1 MVEKLT
7 YGDFNAGDNAR
18 EGTSVSRIVLVTGGG
33 TGLGKAVAVRFRADG
48 DTVIITGRNTAQ
60 LETTAKEIDAMAI
73 TCDATDPRQVTRMAA
88 GVGADLDVLVNMAGG
103 NTDFARAGGQ
113 PEDLEEVSAAWRA
126 NLDANLL
133 SAVLT
138 TTAVLGKLRAGGS
151 IINVSSIGAEH
162 ASTSYGAAKAALAA
176 WTAGLSAEVGQ
187 RGLTAN
193 AISPGYIAE
202 TGFFRDRL
210 TEQRRAALIAA
221 THDGRAGQPGDIA
234 ETAYFLASGGA
245 RHITGQTL
253 HVNGGAHTT
262 R

>member
-1 MVEKLT
+1 
-7 YGDFNAGDNAR
+7 
-18 EGTSVSRIVLVTGGG
+18 VSRIVLVTGGG
-33 TGLGKAVAVRFRADG
+33 NGLGRAVAARFLAGG
-48 DTVIITGRNTAQ
+48 DAVFITGRNAGRVADTAA
-60 LETTAKEIDAMAI
+60 EIGAKPIPGDAA
-73 TCDATDPRQVTRMAA
+73 DPEQVARMA
-88 GVGADLDVLVNMAGG
+88 GELGGDLDVLVNMAGG
-103 NTDFARAGGQ
+103 NTDFTATAT
-113 PEDLEEVSAAWRA
+113 ATAWRA

-151 IINVSSIGAEH
+151 IINVGSIGAEY

-176 WTAGLSAEVGQ
+176 WTAGLSAEVGG

-193 AISPGYIAE
+193 VISPGYIAE
-202 TGFFRDRL
+202 TDFFRGRL
-210 TEQRRAALIAA
+210 TEERKARLIEA
-221 THDGRAGQPGDIA
+221 THNGRAGQPGDIA
-234 ETAYFLASGGA
+234 ETAYFLASDGA

>member
-1 MVEKLT
+1 V
-7 YGDFNAGDNAR
+7 N
-18 EGTSVSRIVLVTGGG
+18 RIVLVTGGG
-33 TGLGKAVAVRFRADG
+33 NGLGKAVAARFLADG
-48 DTVIITGRNTAQ
+48 DTVFITGRNGARVADTAA
-60 LETTAKEIDAMAI
+60 EIGAKPIAG
-73 TCDATDPRQVTRMAA
+73 DATNPAQVARIA
-88 GVGADLDVLVNMAGG
+88 GDIGADLDVLVNMAGG
-103 NTDFARAGGQ
+103 NTDFTATAAGPGE
-113 PEDLEEVSAAWRA
+113 PGGSVAELERVAAAWHA

-151 IINVSSIGAEH
+151 IVNVGSIGAEY

-176 WTAGLSAEVGQ
+176 WTAGLSSEVGA

-193 AISPGYIAE
+193 VISPGYIAE
-202 TGFFRDRL
+202 TDFFRGRL
-210 TEQRRAALIAA
+210 TEERKAALIKA
-221 THDGRAGQPGDIA
+221 THDGRAGRPGDIA
-234 ETAYFLASGGA
+234 ETAYFLASAGA

>member
-1 MVEKLT
+1 
-7 YGDFNAGDNAR
+7 
-18 EGTSVSRIVLVTGGG
+18 VSRIVLVTGGG
-33 TGLGKAVAVRFRADG
+33 NGLGRAVAARFLAGG
-48 DTVIITGRNTAQ
+48 DAVFITGRNAGRVADTAA
-60 LETTAKEIDAMAI
+60 EIGAKPIPGDAA
-73 TCDATDPRQVTRMAA
+73 DPEQVARMA
-88 GVGADLDVLVNMAGG
+88 GELGGDLDVLVNMAGG
-103 NTDFARAGGQ
+103 NTDFTATATATATPATPDGPLAELGRVA
-113 PEDLEEVSAAWRA
+113 AAWRA

-151 IINVSSIGAEH
+151 IINVGSIGAEY

-176 WTAGLSAEVGQ
+176 WTAGLSAEVGG

-193 AISPGYIAE
+193 VISPGYIAE
-202 TGFFRDRL
+202 TDFFRGRL
-210 TEQRRAALIAA
+210 TEERKARLIEA
-221 THDGRAGQPGDIA
+221 THNGRAGQPGDIA
-234 ETAYFLASGGA
+234 ETAYFLASDGA

>member
-1 MVEKLT
+1 MM
-7 YGDFNAGDNAR
+7 
-18 EGTSVSRIVLVTGGG
+18 SRIVLVTGGG
-33 TGLGKAVAVRFRADG
+33 NGLGRAVAARFLADG
-48 DTVIITGRNTAQ
+48 DTVFITGRNAGRVADTAA
-60 LETTAKEIDAMAI
+60 EIGAKPIVA
-73 TCDATDPRQVTRMAA
+73 DATDPAQVARMA
-88 GVGADLDVLVNMAGG
+88 GDIGDDLDVLVNMAGG
-103 NTDFARAGGQ
+103 NTDFTATAAGSGGPGGQ
-113 PEDLEEVSAAWRA
+113 IAELERVAAAWRA

-151 IINVSSIGAEH
+151 IVNVGSIGAEH

-176 WTAGLSAEVGQ
+176 WTAGLSAEVGA

-193 AISPGYIAE
+193 VISPGYIAE
-202 TGFFRDRL
+202 TDFFRGRLTEERRDRL
-210 TEQRRAALIAA
+210 IKA
-221 THDGRAGQPGDIA
+221 THDGRAGRPGDIA
-234 ETAYFLASGGA
+234 ETAYFLASAGA